1 MTSFKRYCLD
11 FLARI
16 PHNADMAKRK
26 NTVTILGLDP
36 GTRITGYGLIEIS
49 GHTLQALDYGCIRPP
64 ATLPLN
70 ERYLILF
77 ESLENILIKHSID
90 AVAIE
95 NQFVSRNAQ
104 SALKLAVA
112 KGVLALATTKKKIP
126 LFEYTPKKAKL
137 AVVGNGGA
145 SKEQV
150 QKMVQSLLSLK
161 ELPKEDASD
170 ALALAICHSH
180 HIKKIKVLDV

>member
-1 MTSFKRYCLD
+1 ME
-11 FLARI
+11 
-16 PHNADMAKRK
+16 KRK
-26 NTVTILGLDP
+26 KNAIILGLDP
-36 GTRITGYGLIEIS
+36 GTRSTGYGLINVS
-49 GHTLQALDYGCIRPP
+49 GHSLEALDYGCIRPP
-64 ATLPLN
+64 ANLPLN

-77 ESLENILIKHSID
+77 ENLEALLLKYAID
-90 AVAIE
+90 AVSIE

-112 KGVLALATTKKKIP
+112 KGVLALAVTRKKIP

-137 AVVGNGGA
+137 SIVGTGSA

-150 QKMVQSLLSLK
+150 QKMIQSLLSLK
-161 ELPKEDASD
+161 EAPVPEDASD

-180 HIKKIKVLDV
+180 HMNTLEVTHV